1 MECNI
6 VRNNQASSHVHNEV
20 NTHHAAFEVKNNVS
34 IAFFSDPN
42 FMHELPGNPVHV
54 HVGDQVFVKV
64 FTTMV
69 EWSIKMRLHSC
80 FTQSFLSADESS
92 KYYLI
97 KDGYVEYLSEVRLK
111 YVHLL
116 SKVSFILVL
125 IFYTVDSYAV
135 QTFSYIER
143 FTYLSSQINN

>member
-1 MECNI
+1 MECDI
-6 VRNNQASSHVHNEV
+6 VRNNQAASHVHNEV

-42 FMHELPGNPVHV
+42 FMHELPGNPVHL

-69 EWSIKMRLHSC
+69 EWSMKMRLHSC

-97 KDGYVEYLSEVRLK
+97 KDGYVEYLIKVGLK
-111 YVHLL
+111 LDHLL
-116 SKVSFILVL
+116 FKVLFILVL
-125 IFYTVDSYAV
+125 VYNTVDSYAV
-135 QTFSYIER
+135 HTFSYIEN
-143 FTYLSSQINN
+143 LLN